1 MLYRLVAVWD
11 DLAHDNVGFYSVVI
25 GIPIV
30 VVVVVTLRTV
40 VGVSTVHD
48 GPVSGDERGQIRGKK
63 EKVRRGR
70 WRMGRLGCRQDVV

>member
-1 MLYRLVAVWD
+1 MACRLVAVWD

-25 GIPIV
+25 RIPIV